1 MALWTLN
8 LASYAYLWYDLKGPL
23 IKYFISGPFL
33 IVSCSPAIDKIV
45 ATNKLD

>member
-1 MALWTLN
+1 VDVEFSKLCLSMIW
-8 LASYAYLWYDLKGPL
+8 DLKGPL

-45 ATNKLD
+45 AN